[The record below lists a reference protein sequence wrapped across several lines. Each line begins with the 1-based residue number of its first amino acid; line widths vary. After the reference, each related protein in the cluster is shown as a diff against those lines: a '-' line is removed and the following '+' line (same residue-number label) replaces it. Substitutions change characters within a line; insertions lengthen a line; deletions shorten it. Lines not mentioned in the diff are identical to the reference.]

1 MIGTVVK
8 RALRGWVPA
17 LAILLAAA
25 GGAPAN
31 ARTWSEAVA
40 AYAAGDYAA
49 AYRGFRSHA
58 ERGDASAQY
67 RLGVMYYLGRGVA
80 A

>member
-1 MIGTVVK
+1 MVETVVK

-17 LAILLAAA
+17 LAVLLAAA

-31 ARTWSEAVA
+31 ARTWSESVA

-49 AYRGFRSHA
+49 
-58 ERGDASAQY
+58 ASAQY
-67 RLGVMYYLGRGVA
+67 RLGVMYYLGRAVA